1 MKPTEILENEHRV
14 IEQVLSCLEKV
25 ADLSEKSKKLDGD
38 SARDMIDFF
47 RMFADRF
54 HHAKEEQHLF
64 ACLEARGM
72 PRDGGPTGV
81 MLAEHQM
88 GRDLVGKME
97 KTVTAYE
104 QGDGAALKDFAAAAR
119 AYISLLREH
128 IQKEDH
134 CLFPITNEEL
144 SDGEQEKLLK
154 AFLTEEE
161 RSSRERSPGY
171 YQKKAQELGERFQVP
186 SCGPKGTA
194 PSACGHHEPGSCG
207 GF

>member
-1 MKPTEILENEHRV
+1 MKPTEILENEHRI
-14 IEQVLSCLEKV
+14 IEQVLSCLEKA
-25 ADLSEKSKKLDGD
+25 ADLTEKSKQIDGNP
-38 SARDMIDFF
+38 ARDMIDFF

-64 ACLEARGM
+64 ACLEAHGM

-97 KTVTAYE
+97 KAVTAYE
-104 QGDGAALKDFAAAAR
+104 QGSGTAPKDFTTAAR
-119 AYISLLREH
+119 AYVSLLREH

-134 CLFPITNEEL
+134 CLFAMTNDNL
-144 SDGEQEKLLK
+144 SDQEQERLLK
-154 AFLTEEE
+154 AFRAEEE
-161 RSSRERSPGY
+161 RSSKERPLDY
-171 YQKKAQELGERFQVP
+171 YPKKAKELGERFQVR
-186 SCGPKGTA
+186 SCGPQGA
-194 PSACGHHEPGSCG
+194 PTPACGHHKPGSCG